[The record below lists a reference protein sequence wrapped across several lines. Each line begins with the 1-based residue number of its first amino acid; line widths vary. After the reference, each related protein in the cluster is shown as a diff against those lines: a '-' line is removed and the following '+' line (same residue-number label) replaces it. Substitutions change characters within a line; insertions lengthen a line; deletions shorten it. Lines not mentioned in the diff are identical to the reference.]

1 MDSPLSSRQLN
12 EEEWKGWKSDDS
24 VFDNERRLF
33 VLADSVVKLRPK
45 RILDIGCG
53 SGFLA
58 GLIMKELPGIEIHGI
73 DFSITA
79 LKRCKNT
86 SQVYC
91 VDIERSHIPFKDQ
104 AFDLII
110 CSEVLEHLFGPE
122 HVVAEI
128 YRLLTI
134 DGIGIITVPN
144 FSFWRFRLQSLI
156 GMVPNIVSHPGHFQV
171 FNLELLQKLINK
183 FSFRIVSM
191 SGIHQRLHFVE
202 NIWPG
207 FTCDT
212 LVCKFKHE
220 KG

>member
-1 MDSPLSSRQLN
+1 
-12 EEEWKGWKSDDS
+12 
-24 VFDNERRLF
+24 
-33 VLADSVVKLRPK
+33 
-45 RILDIGCG
+45 
-53 SGFLA
+53 
-58 GLIMKELPGIEIHGI
+58 
-73 DFSITA
+73 
-79 LKRCKNT
+79 
-86 SQVYC
+86 
-91 VDIERSHIPFKDQ
+91 
-104 AFDLII
+104 
-110 CSEVLEHLFGPE
+110 VLEHLFGPE

-144 FSFWRFRLQSLI
+144 FSFWRFRLQSLF
-156 GMVPNIVSHPGHFQV
+156 GKVPNIISHPGHFQV
-171 FNLELLQKLINK
+171 FNLELLKKLINK
-183 FSFRIVSM
+183 FSFRIVSI

>member
-1 MDSPLSSRQLN
+1 MDRPLNPQQLN

-33 VLADSVVKLRPK
+33 VLADLIVKLKPD

-58 GLIMKELPGIEIHGI
+58 GLIRKQLPDIEIHGI
-73 DFSITA
+73 DFSIAA
-79 LKRCKNT
+79 LKRCNNLN
-86 SQVYC
+86 QVYC
-91 VDIERSHIPFKDQ
+91 VDIERSHIPFQDQ
-104 AFDLII
+104 VFDLII
-110 CSEVLEHLFGPE
+110 CSEVLEHLFQPE

-128 YRLLTI
+128 HRLLSI
-134 DGIGIITVPN
+134 DGIGILTVPN
-144 FSFWRFRLQSLI
+144 FSFWRFRFQSLV
-156 GMVPNIVSHPGHFQV
+156 GRVPNIVSHPGHYQV
-171 FNLELLQKLINK
+171 FNLELLRKLINK
-183 FSFRIVSM
+183 FPFQIVSI

-202 NIWPG
+202 NFWPG

-212 LVCKFKHE
+212 LVCKFKSE

>member
-1 MDSPLSSRQLN
+1 MDSPLGSRQLN

-33 VLADSVVKLRPK
+33 VLADSIVKLRPK

-58 GLIMKELPGIEIHGI
+58 GLIRKELPGIKIYGV
-73 DFSITA
+73 DFSIEA
-79 LKRCKNT
+79 LKRCKNL

-91 VDIERSHIPFKDQ
+91 VDIEHSHIPFKDQ

-110 CSEVLEHLFGPE
+110 CSEVLEHLFRPE

-128 YRLLTI
+128 HRLLTI

-144 FSFWRFRLQSLI
+144 FSFWRFRLQSLF
-156 GMVPNIVSHPGHFQV
+156 GKVPNIISHPGHFQV

-183 FSFRIVSM
+183 FSFRIVSI

-202 NIWPG
+202 NIWPD